1 MFFAESFPACCYS
14 QLMLNLHRCVVWV
27 VAVLLMSGA
36 ALAQTSTD
44 PDESAEL
51 AALRVRANAGV
62 AVAQLNL
69 GNAYYNGRGVPQDY
83 VEAVSWYRTAADQGV
98 AGAQFYL
105 GNAYYNGRGVPQ
117 DYVEA
122 VSWYRAAADQGVA
135 GAQFYLGNAYYNGRG
150 VPQDYVEAHK
160 WRNLAASRAD
170 VEDQKTF
177 AERRDE
183 VAKEMPLQQVA
194 EAQKL
199 AREWQAAFEQR
210 GGK

>member
-1 MFFAESFPACCYS
+1 
-14 QLMLNLHRCVVWV
+14 MLNLHRCVVWV

-122 VSWYRAAADQGVA
+122 
-135 GAQFYLGNAYYNGRG
+135 
-150 VPQDYVEAHK
+150 HK